1 MALRFID
8 AGHPKP
14 KNPPHSWAVAAGGTL
29 HSVHIPLRTD
39 GSIETGDA
47 AAQTQAAL
55 ADLDATLK
63 AAGAA
68 AADVAMVQI
77 FLTSL
82 DHKAAMDEVYRRYFP
97 HPMPVRAC
105 VAVAALP
112 TPGTVI
118 ELVVTTQ
125 LPA

>member
-1 MALRFID
+1 M
-8 AGHPKP
+8 
-14 KNPPHSWAVAAGGTL
+14 
-29 HSVHIPLRTD
+29 
-39 GSIETGDA
+39 
-47 AAQTQAAL
+47 
-55 ADLDATLK
+55 
-63 AAGAA
+63 
-68 AADVAMVQI
+68 QI

-82 DHKAAMDEVYRRYFP
+82 DHKAAMDEAYRRYFAR
-97 HPMPVRAC
+97 PMPVRAC

>member
-8 AGHPKP
+8 AGRPKP
-14 KNPPHSWAVAAGGTL
+14 ANPPHSWAVVAGRTL

-39 GSIETGDA
+39 GSIETGGA

-97 HPMPVRAC
+97 RPMPVRAC